1 MIKSEHFSLPIYAYS
16 GLQTVNKKNVIYY
29 LHIFCPPLHT
39 YNIRKSRVCIRMQS
53 VTFKLGFCNW
63 LYLPTYGNRLC
74 YRVHINYWS
83 RISVGNWPLPFI
95 KKWKNPIRRYF
106 SHFVRNRGFSTI
118 WWYDWSYDCIFN
130 FYRLSKTLKNKFP
143 SLSPKGTVH
152 RLKWQAFQLCYQ

>member
-1 MIKSEHFSLPIYAYS
+1 MGKKHFMEKSEHFSLPIYAYS

-29 LHIFCPPLHT
+29 LHIFCPPLQT
-39 YNIRKSRVCIRMQS
+39 YYIRKSRVCIR
-53 VTFKLGFCNW
+53 TFKLGFYNW

-74 YRVHINYWS
+74 CRVHINYWS

-106 SHFVRNRGFSTI
+106 THFVRNHGFSTI

-130 FYRLSKTLKNKFP
+130 FYRLS
-143 SLSPKGTVH
+143 
-152 RLKWQAFQLCYQ
+152 FQRHWKKLF